1 MRLAPIV
8 LFVYNRPD
16 HTRQTVEALQ
26 QNILAD
32 ESELFI
38 YSDAPKD
45 TTSIKKV
52 SLVRKYLMQ
61 VQGFKKVTLIFRE
74 RNWGVAKSI
83 IDGVTTVVGKYS
95 RVIVL
100 EDDLVTS
107 PFFLTYMNRALETYA
122 TDNRIMSISGYNHPR
137 RVMKFPRSYKNDV
150 WLSLRNSSWGWGT
163 WANRWEKV
171 DWQVKDYETFS
182 QNPFMQDKFNLGGED
197 LSAMLHSQMR
207 GEIDAWDIRFSYAHF
222 KNGSY
227 SVCPVISYVKNI
239 GLDGSGIHCGRT
251 SEYDGINLEEAVAS
265 PTLPLSIQPDQD
277 VLEAFRKV
285 YQKKKMLSRIINRF
299 SRALLGKT
307 ILY

>member
-52 SLVRKYLMQ
+52 NLVRKYLMQ

-163 WANRWEKV
+163 WANRWGKV

-182 QNPFMQDKFNLGGED
+182 QN
-197 LSAMLHSQMR
+197 SQVP
-207 GEIDAWDIRFSYAHF
+207 E
-222 KNGSY
+222 
-227 SVCPVISYVKNI
+227 
-239 GLDGSGIHCGRT
+239 
-251 SEYDGINLEEAVAS
+251 
-265 PTLPLSIQPDQD
+265 
-277 VLEAFRKV
+277 
-285 YQKKKMLSRIINRF
+285 
-299 SRALLGKT
+299 LL
-307 ILY
+307 